1 MVGDIDTAWSLS
13 ERGLSDVVWF
23 PCNTSS
29 EDVRMEAGTRDNEEY
44 RQISLSWRG
53 KLQYIMRS
61 WTGSARFVKKL
72 KSKTC
77 RITKFN
83 WMNFCSSSMD
93 IYLVS
98 CIGTSPQC
106 IEKVCIVRRFL
117 RIYQE
122 ENQLKKIETPPC
134 HLFQHQCKPFLCSA
148 LSLWRPNY
156 LICAPNNLIKIEWF
170 VGVGFTRSLA
180 LLSYYSSYYTHFI
193 SKTLKYFFLQKMHH
207 TKLNL
212 WLLIWYH

>member
-61 WTGSARFVKKL
+61 WTGSARFVEKIIEIENL
-72 KSKTC
+72 QDNQ
-77 RITKFN
+77 IFN

-122 ENQLKKIETPPC
+122 ENQLKKIETPSC
-134 HLFQHQCKPFLCSA
+134 HLFQHQYKPFLCSA
-148 LSLWRPNY
+148 LSLWMPKY
-156 LICAPNNLIKIEWF
+156 WICAP
-170 VGVGFTRSLA
+170 SD
-180 LLSYYSSYYTHFI
+180 
-193 SKTLKYFFLQKMHH
+193 
-207 TKLNL
+207 
-212 WLLIWYH
+212 LLISNDSLGSGLLEV